1 MAKQKKQVLGR
12 GISALLKDPESGIKM
27 TEGGSLMALIAP
39 ALIEVNPFQ
48 PRTSFDEG
56 ALEELAQSIKQ
67 LGIIQPITVR
77 RLENGVFQL
86 VSGERRLRAAQRAK
100 LNEIPAYIR
109 EANDQESLEMA
120 LVENIQRQELDPIEI
135 ALSYQRLIDEIQLT
149 QENLSKRV
157 GKERSTITNYLR
169 LLKLHPQ
176 VQDALKNKSISMGHG
191 RTIMSLERASDQLS
205 LLGEVLSKGLSVRA
219 TENRARVLLGASTR
233 PSSAQKPLAKGLSK
247 KAEAAI
253 AQLKELSGKEV
264 SADLRSDGSG
274 MLIFPFDSEKDLLK
288 LKKALIGE

>member
-1 MAKQKKQVLGR
+1 
-12 GISALLKDPESGIKM
+12 
-27 TEGGSLMALIAP
+27 
-39 ALIEVNPFQ
+39 
-48 PRTSFDEG
+48 
-56 ALEELAQSIKQ
+56 
-67 LGIIQPITVR
+67 
-77 RLENGVFQL
+77 
-86 VSGERRLRAAQRAK
+86 
-100 LNEIPAYIR
+100 
-109 EANDQESLEMA
+109 MA

-176 VQDALKNKSISMGHG
+176 VQDALKNESISMGHG

-219 TENRARVLLGASTR
+219 TENRARVLLGASAR
-233 PSSAQKPLAKGLSK
+233 PSSTQKPLAKGLSK
-247 KAEAAI
+247 KAETAI
-253 AQLKELSGKEV
+253 TQLKELSGKEV
-264 SADLRSDGSG
+264 SADLRTDGSG
-274 MLIFPFDSEKDLLK
+274 MLKFPFDSEKDLLK